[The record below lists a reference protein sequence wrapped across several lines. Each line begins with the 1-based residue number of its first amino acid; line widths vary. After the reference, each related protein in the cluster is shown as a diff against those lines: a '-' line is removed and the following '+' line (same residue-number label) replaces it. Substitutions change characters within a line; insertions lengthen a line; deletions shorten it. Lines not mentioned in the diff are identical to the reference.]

1 MKRKE
6 KAFVQEIINNPKIS
20 NAQAIINAGYDVTK
34 RTTAA
39 VMGTQLLKKPEIVS
53 ALQDYVE
60 LTESAI
66 TQTVKDW
73 KDSEKP
79 RQREIAM
86 QNAQYIHD
94 KVFGK
99 ASQKIETHNVSLIF
113 GMDLS
118 GVVTQQ

>member
-6 KAFVQEIINNPKIS
+6 QAFVQAIIDNPKIS
-20 NAQAIINAGYDVTK
+20 NSDAVMQAGYSATSK
-34 RTTAA
+34 ASAA
-39 VMGTQLLKKPEIVS
+39 VMGSHLLKKPQIVS
-53 ALQDYVE
+53 ALSSYVE

-66 TQTVKDW
+66 TKTVQDW
-73 KDSEKP
+73 KDSPKARE
-79 RQREIAM
+79 REIAM

-99 ASQKIETHNVSLIF
+99 ATQKVEQTTVSLNF

-118 GVVTQQ
+118 GHTT